1 MVESIGPPTN
11 VMFLNTSNR
20 TVDGEQERYEEVTLH
35 IGKLPLC
42 TTIFKSQLL
51 YSDLQDVMYILLS

>member
-1 MVESIGPPTN
+1 MVESIGPPAN
-11 VMFLNTSNR
+11 VMLLNTSNR

-35 IGKLPLC
+35 IGKLPFC